1 MKKLVKKI
9 LITPFII
16 AIVLLLL
23 EGSLV
28 KKNYAIE
35 DWEVDLSFPT
45 ENVMSQW
52 TRISRY
58 KSDGT
63 LEYPGNWLYSTVN
76 GNQYVRNEQNTDN
89 MTGFYNPFT
98 IQTLNF

>member
-45 ENVMSQW
+45 ENVMAQW
-52 TRISRY
+52 TAISKRNT
-58 KSDGT
+58 DGS
-63 LEYPGNWLYSTVN
+63 LIYPGQPRP
-76 GNQYVRNEQNTDN
+76 GIA
-89 MTGFYNPFT
+89 GP
-98 IQTLNF
+98 